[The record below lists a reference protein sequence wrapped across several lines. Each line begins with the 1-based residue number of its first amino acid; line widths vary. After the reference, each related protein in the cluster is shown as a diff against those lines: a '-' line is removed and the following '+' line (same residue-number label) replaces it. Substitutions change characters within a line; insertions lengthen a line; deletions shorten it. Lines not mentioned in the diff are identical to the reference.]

1 MTSTTASPRVRVLI
15 VDDDVPTRV
24 GLRAILS
31 SAPDIDVV
39 GEASSGEDALPSARR
54 LQPDVVLMD
63 IRLPGVDGI
72 AATRDIVTSAPA
84 PPPKVIVLTT
94 FDFDEYAYQAMGAG
108 ASAFLLKR
116 TPAEQLIASVRAI
129 ASGEELPPGVDAR
142 RPPEPVRRSRQD
154 DYIAFTEPLTARERD
169 VLYLVVEGLTN
180 AEIAK
185 QLIVSVDTVKTH
197 LKHIY
202 SKSGV
207 QDRAHLV
214 IAATKSGFGRGRM

>member
-1 MTSTTASPRVRVLI
+1 VRVLI

-31 SAPDIDVV
+31 SAPDIEVV
-39 GEASSGEDALPSARR
+39 GEASTGEEALPSARR
-54 LQPDVVLMD
+54 LLPDVVLMD

-72 AATRDIVTSAPA
+72 AATRDIVTSAPL

-129 ASGEELPPGVDAR
+129 AGGEQIPPGAEAR
-142 RPPEPVRRSRQD
+142 RALEPVRRGGHDSIVFAQ
-154 DYIAFTEPLTARERD
+154 PLTSRERD

>member
-1 MTSTTASPRVRVLI
+1 MSSLTSRRRVRVLI

-39 GEASSGEDALPSARR
+39 GEASSGEDALPAARR
-54 LQPDVVLMD
+54 LCPDIVLMD

-72 AATRDIVTSAPA
+72 AATRDIVMSASSPPA
-84 PPPKVIVLTT
+84 KVIVLTT
-94 FDFDEYAYQAMGAG
+94 FDFDEYAFQALGAG

-116 TPAEQLIASVRAI
+116 TPAEQLITAVRAI
-129 ASGEELPPGVDAR
+129 AGGTGLPAEGEAR
-142 RPPEPVRRSRQD
+142 RPPEPARRGHQD
-154 DYIAFTEPLTARERD
+154 DSIAFVQPLTSRERD
-169 VLYLVVEGLTN
+169 VLYLVVQGLTN

-214 IAATKSGFGRGRM
+214 IAATKSGFSRGRM

>member
-1 MTSTTASPRVRVLI
+1 
-15 VDDDVPTRV
+15 
-24 GLRAILS
+24 
-31 SAPDIDVV
+31 
-39 GEASSGEDALPSARR
+39 
-54 LQPDVVLMD
+54 
-63 IRLPGVDGI
+63 
-72 AATRDIVTSAPA
+72 
-84 PPPKVIVLTT
+84 VLTT

-116 TPAEQLIASVRAI
+116 TPAEALIASVRAI
-129 ASGEELPPGVDAR
+129 ASGQELPPGAEAR

-154 DYIAFTEPLTARERD
+154 DSIAFTEPLTARERD